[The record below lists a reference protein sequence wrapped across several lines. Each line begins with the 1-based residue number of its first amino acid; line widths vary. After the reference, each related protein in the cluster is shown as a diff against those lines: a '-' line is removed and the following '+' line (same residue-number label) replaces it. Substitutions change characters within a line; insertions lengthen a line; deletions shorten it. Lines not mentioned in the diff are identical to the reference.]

1 MKNLPSRVR
10 YEVTLRGR
18 ALPKYFL
25 PDEIKAILGAVKG
38 MNAGRDHLIINML
51 WQTGARVSE
60 LLLVRPM
67 DIDPYTKTIK
77 IVTLKQES
85 GKKKGDDIWNEEMV
99 NKENKPKPRKFF
111 ERTIPVM
118 QDDDGR
124 CLLLEEIEAYVL
136 KNKLAPSDVLFPIVR
151 QRVNDMII
159 RTCRRVEIDRERA
172 HPHTFRHS
180 FAIHLVRHRVPH
192 YTIQQLMG
200 HSDPSSTF
208 VYAQVVAADARPFME
223 GIKW

>member
-18 ALPKYFL
+18 SLPKYFL

-38 MNAGRDHLIINML
+38 MNSIRDHLILNML

-77 IVTLKQES
+77 IITLKQES
-85 GKKKGDDIWNEEMV
+85 GKKKLEDVWNEELIG
-99 NKENKPKPRKFF
+99 KETEPKPHKFF
-111 ERTIPVM
+111 ERIIPLM

-124 CLLLEEIEAYVL
+124 CLLLDEIDIYVA
-136 KNKLAPSDVLFPIVR
+136 KNEIAPSDVLFPIVR

-159 RTCRRVEIDRERA
+159 RVCRRAGIDRDRA

-180 FAIHLVRHRVPH
+180 FAIHLVRHRVPP

-208 VYAQVVAADARPFME
+208 VYAQVVAADARPFLE